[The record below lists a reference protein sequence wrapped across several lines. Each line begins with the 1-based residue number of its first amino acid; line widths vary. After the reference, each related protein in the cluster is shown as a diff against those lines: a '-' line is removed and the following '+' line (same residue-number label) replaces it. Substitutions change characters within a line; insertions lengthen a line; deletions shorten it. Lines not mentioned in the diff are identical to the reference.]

1 LTAAT
6 GMTLQD
12 IYAPI
17 KDDLQRVEDLLEKEL
32 SAHSGKIKDLVDHVT
47 SFSGKRM
54 RPALTLLA
62 AKCFDRVE
70 TAHIYASTVVELI
83 HSATLVHDDIL
94 DEAQIRR
101 GVPTISSIWGT
112 EISVLLGDY
121 LFSRAFAVI
130 AEFDGSQ
137 CLPYFTRTTDKM
149 CEGELIQLKSRY
161 DLNLTEEMYLKIA
174 ELKTAS
180 LCALSTQLGALLSG
194 ADKETVASFYTFG
207 LNLGLAFQITDDC
220 LDITGEEDV
229 VGKSLGTDLGQGKLT
244 LPAIRLLQRLDG
256 DERDEIKKVM
266 QNGLSGESRPRFHE
280 LIREHGMVES
290 SLETA
295 RALVDEGWQ
304 RLESIPDS
312 DAKQGLRALGDYILS
327 RDL

>member
-1 LTAAT
+1 
-6 GMTLQD
+6 MTLQD
-12 IYAPI
+12 IYAPV
-17 KDDLQRVEDLLEKEL
+17 KDDLQRVDDLLDKEL
-32 SAHSGKIKDLVDHVT
+32 SAHSGKIKDLVDHVS

-54 RPALTLLA
+54 RPALALLA
-62 AKCFDRVE
+62 GQCFDRVH

-101 GVPTISSIWGT
+101 GVPTISAIWGT

-121 LFSRAFAVI
+121 IFSRAFAVI

-137 CLPYFTRTTDKM
+137 CLPLITKTTDKM

-161 DLNLTEEMYLKIA
+161 DLDLTEEMYLKIA

-180 LCALSTQLGALLSG
+180 LCAVSTQLGALLAG
-194 ADKETVASFYTFG
+194 ADKETVNNFYTFG

-220 LDITGEEDV
+220 LDITGEEDI

-244 LPAIRLLQRLDG
+244 LPAIRLLQRLEG
-256 DERDEIKKVM
+256 AERDEIKTVM
-266 QNGLSGESRPRFHE
+266 QNGLSDENRPRFHE
-280 LIREHGMVES
+280 LIRRHGTVES
-290 SLETA
+290 SLDTA
-295 RALVDEGWQ
+295 RTLIDEGWE
-304 RLESIPDS
+304 RLESVPDS
-312 DAKQGLRALGDYILS
+312 EAKQGLRALGDYILS